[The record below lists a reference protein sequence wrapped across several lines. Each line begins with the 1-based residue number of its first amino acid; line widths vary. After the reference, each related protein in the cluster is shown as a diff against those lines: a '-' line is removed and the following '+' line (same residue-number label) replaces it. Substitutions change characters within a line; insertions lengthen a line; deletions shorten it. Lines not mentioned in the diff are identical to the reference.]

1 MTLEAGARLGPYEI
15 LSPIGAGGM
24 GEVYKAR
31 DTRLGR
37 DVAVKVLPQQ
47 LSASP
52 ELRQRLEREAKTI
65 SQLSHPHIC
74 TLFDVG
80 EADVTGEGAGREALG
95 AGRDDFSSAQR
106 TTPSAQRLV
115 QYLVMEYLEGE
126 TLADRLGK
134 GSVPV
139 EQSLKIGIE
148 IADALDSAHKSGIV
162 HRDLKPGNVMLTRS
176 GVKLLDF
183 GLAKLHAPVA
193 GAVSAVTSLP
203 TALQESQP
211 LTTRGTI
218 LGTFQYMS
226 PEQLEGG
233 EADARSDLF
242 AFGCVLYEMLT
253 GQKAFTGK
261 SQASLIGSIMN
272 TDPPPVSSLQP
283 MIPPALDRVVK
294 GCLAK
299 EPEQRWHTAH
309 DVRMQLQWIAEGGSL
324 AGVPAPVAA
333 RRRSREKLAW
343 AVAAAGLIAAAALAV
358 GFVKRAPA
366 KPRLVRFEIPTPE
379 QIVSIDTPRL
389 SPDGRLLAF
398 NATDSTGKTRI
409 WIRPLNAVGAQ
420 PLAGTEGTSR
430 PFWSP
435 DSRFIGF
442 FAEGRLKKI
451 DVSGGP
457 PQKICDAP
465 SGSDGSWSS
474 KGVILYDG
482 RSADPIRRVS
492 AAGGVAT
499 DFIKADTSRKEGAV
513 GWPEFLP
520 DGKTFLYMA
529 MGLKAEDSVYRVGSL
544 DSNETRTLMPA
555 QSMVAYAPPGYL
567 LFVRDRTLV
576 AQPFDAKSAKTTGE
590 PVPLADQV
598 GIDTVGLA
606 RFSTSLDGSLAYR
619 TGEINRR
626 LLWTDRTGREL
637 ETVGAPGEYFNP
649 ALSPAGDRLAYDFS
663 DPRSGGGAAG
673 DIWIRDLRRGVN
685 SRFTFS
691 NEDDSCPVWS
701 PDGKRIVFSRDRGT
715 AWDLIEKPADGQG
728 AEAEL
733 LKGDGL
739 IFASDWSAA
748 AGAIIYSRQA
758 KDTGFDIWM
767 IPLQGDRKP
776 VLVLQTPFN
785 EMWPKLSPDGRWIA
799 YQSNESGRQE
809 IYVQSFPATGGK
821 WQISTN
827 GGTEPTWRG
836 DGREIY
842 YRAPDQQLTAVE
854 IEAAGGTFQA
864 GTPRALFPGK
874 FQPGTA
880 RNRYLPAPDGQRFLF
895 VSPLGRDAMSP
906 TTVVLNWF
914 SELGQ

>member
-1 MTLEAGARLGPYEI
+1 
-15 LSPIGAGGM
+15 
-24 GEVYKAR
+24 
-31 DTRLGR
+31 
-37 DVAVKVLPQQ
+37 
-47 LSASP
+47 
-52 ELRQRLEREAKTI
+52 
-65 SQLSHPHIC
+65 
-74 TLFDVG
+74 
-80 EADVTGEGAGREALG
+80 
-95 AGRDDFSSAQR
+95 
-106 TTPSAQRLV
+106 
-115 QYLVMEYLEGE
+115 
-126 TLADRLGK
+126 
-134 GSVPV
+134 
-139 EQSLKIGIE
+139 
-148 IADALDSAHKSGIV
+148 
-162 HRDLKPGNVMLTRS
+162 
-176 GVKLLDF
+176 KLLDF

-193 GAVSAVTSLP
+193 GAVSAVTSMP

-253 GQKAFTGK
+253 GHKAFTGK

-333 RRRSREKLAW
+333 RRKSREKLAW
-343 AVAAAGLIAAAALAV
+343 AVAAAGVVAAALLAF

-366 KPRLVRFEIPTPE
+366 KPRLVRFEVPTPE

-389 SPDGRLLAF
+389 SPDGRFLAF

-409 WIRPLNAVGAQ
+409 WIRPMNAVSAQ

-442 FAEGRLKKI
+442 FAEGKLKKV

-474 KGVILYDG
+474 QGVILYDG

-492 AAGGVAT
+492 AAGGVPT
-499 DFIKADTSRKEGAV
+499 DFIKADASRKEGAV

-529 MGLKAEDSVYRVGSL
+529 MGVKAEDSVYRVGAL
-544 DSNETRTLMPA
+544 DSKESRTLMPA

-606 RFSTSLDGSLAYR
+606 RFSTSRDGSLAYR

-637 ETVGAPGEYFNP
+637 ETIGDPAEYFNP
-649 ALSPAGDRLAYDFS
+649 ALSPAGDRLAFDFS
-663 DPRSGGGAAG
+663 DPRSGGGATG

-691 NEDDSCPVWS
+691 SEDDSCPVWS

-728 AEAEL
+728 AETEL
-733 LKGDGL
+733 LKGDAL
-739 IFASDWSAA
+739 TFASDWSGA
-748 AGAIIYSRQA
+748 AGVLLYSRQA
-758 KDTGFDIWM
+758 KDTGWDIWM
-767 IPLQGDRKP
+767 MPMQGDRKP
-776 VLVLQTPFN
+776 VV
-785 EMWPKLSPDGRWIA
+785 
-799 YQSNESGRQE
+799 
-809 IYVQSFPATGGK
+809 
-821 WQISTN
+821 
-827 GGTEPTWRG
+827 
-836 DGREIY
+836 
-842 YRAPDQQLTAVE
+842 
-854 IEAAGGTFQA
+854 
-864 GTPRALFPGK
+864 
-874 FQPGTA
+874 
-880 RNRYLPAPDGQRFLF
+880 
-895 VSPLGRDAMSP
+895 
-906 TTVVLNWF
+906 
-914 SELGQ
+914 